1 MSESK
6 PAESTEK
13 TTSKPLMQKKNK
25 GADVSKR
32 KSSFCTVDRPQD
44 VSEQL
49 WTDFLTH
56 RKAKKAPVTETVISR
71 TRSQAR
77 LCGMTLAEALE
88 MTVARGWQGFEAR
101 YVLDNR
107 PKNQFCP
114 DYRESTPAPNPAHNP
129 FIPRRAKTP
138 EELQAEKE
146 QREAEELFGGL
157 FR

>member
-1 MSESK
+1 M
-6 PAESTEK
+6 T
-13 TTSKPLMQKKNK
+13 L
-25 GADVSKR
+25 
-32 KSSFCTVDRPQD
+32 
-44 VSEQL
+44 
-49 WTDFLTH
+49 
-56 RKAKKAPVTETVISR
+56 
-71 TRSQAR
+71 SQAI
-77 LCGMTLAEALE
+77 E
-88 MTVARGWQGFEAR
+88 MMVARGWQGFEAR
-101 YVLDNR
+101 FVLDNR